1 MAGAGGS
8 EVGRI
13 NIRVV
18 PDLDQF
24 RAQLLAELEAL
35 EKRGLKIK
43 IQLANAAEFKAE
55 VESAAEG
62 VKARVDVDAN
72 TAGVREKIKA
82 AAAGTT
88 AKVKV
93 EVDDDGG
100 VDRWARRMQSRLQA
114 AFASVEMSLEP
125 TVDNEVLR
133 RIYDKTEAKIRK
145 TASIEIPLD
154 VVEATNLRAETE
166 RLVKKAEDLA
176 RSKQAPFDLEKT
188 LAERK
193 KFESRV
199 AQIRA
204 DAERLG
210 SQQRAK
216 RLADEATDFDKL
228 VAQHKQ
234 FQQRVA
240 RIRMD
245 AERLASADLL
255 KNAEKLR
262 QSRVDLQP
270 QVLGTVFQN
279 SGDADKLNRD
289 MAEFNRVL
297 KESTVSGQRLDRV
310 LNRVSQ
316 RRTGKA
322 LKDIFNIG
330 DADRQSN
337 VLDKIGN
344 KLAKLPTKLFNS
356 IRGFRAFGLGLGT
369 ILAIASLLP
378 AAISLFAGAMTTL
391 PALLSAVVVPI
402 AAIALG
408 MEGIKKAAEVL
419 QEPMDSLKATMS
431 QAFQDGFTP
440 VFEQLKGLFPTLEK
454 SMPGV
459 ARGLTDVFQAL
470 VDTVTTLPG
479 IGRVRNVIDN
489 IGLGLKTSAPGI
501 GSFAT
506 GIEGL
511 ASAVSNKLPGVG
523 VSLSRIGDQFS
534 GWVTKI
540 TTKDPAT
547 GVSQLDTAL
556 STLKQ
561 TLAPLGGMIGD
572 LFTKGFNKLLDPEF
586 AKSMKTF
593 AEDMRSLANVS
604 FDGLAGAFETVAK
617 NIRFIKDT
625 WNKLPQGLRDFLGFG
640 DTPVADPTKLP
651 SRRIGMG
658 VVPDPAQKP
667 EKPKEFGAI
676 DFIKQFGILGPIFTT
691 LETYKNTAVAA
702 ADTVKQAFVTAWG
715 SIAPTVAT
723 ALSNTVIA
731 IATFVLQ
738 MPTYLSSIPTMFSTA
753 FGSVGTVVSTA
764 LQGAVAAV
772 AAKTAEM
779 ASAVVNGVAQIPGK
793 VAGAFAAFVAAVA
806 GAMANAVIAVA
817 TGVANM
823 VAEAGQIPGKIVS
836 AVGDLGDTL
845 VEAGKAV
852 MRGLR
857 NGIED
862 GLRSVLE
869 FAAGIAAKIAAVK
882 GPLPKDRTT
891 LVPAGQA
898 LMQGLDDGMQGG
910 LQTVLDN
917 AAKMSQ
923 QISDAV
929 NNGMDVT
936 GMQDDIK
943 KMLADLQIQNDA
955 LKVQRDTIPKED
967 KEARKAVTNQM
978 DRISVERNKLNLTK
992 DQNAAQ
998 LKLNKAEEDQ
1008 AKPWMD
1014 AGKNAMSSALNVGQ
1028 SVMDSFTQDL
1038 GISGSGA
1045 LSVIGKSLIGSA
1057 ASTASNF
1064 IFNTSNPDE
1073 TMALFRSQQ
1082 TQDSL
1087 QYTQR

>member
-43 IQLANAAEFKAE
+43 IEVANAAEFKAE

-114 AFASVEMSLEP
+114 AFANVEMTLEP

-176 RSKQAPFDLEKT
+176 RSKQDPFDLEKT

-216 RLADEATDFDKL
+216 RLADEAADFDKL
-228 VAQHKQ
+228 VTQHKQ
-234 FQQRVA
+234 FQQRVTQ
-240 RIRMD
+240 IRAD

-255 KNAEKLR
+255 KNAEKIR

-279 SGDADKLNRD
+279 NGDADKLNRD

-330 DADRQSN
+330 DIDRESN
-337 VLDKIGN
+337 VFDRIGN
-344 KLAKLPTKLFNS
+344 KLAKLPMKALGAVK
-356 IRGFRAFGLGLGT
+356 GFRAFGLGLGT
-369 ILAIASLLP
+369 IIAIASLLP

-501 GSFAT
+501 GAFAT

-523 VSLSRIGDQFS
+523 ESLSRIGDQFS

-547 GVSQLDTAL
+547 GLTQLDVAL

-593 AEDMRSLANVS
+593 AQDMRSLANVS

-617 NIRFIKDT
+617 NIRYIKET
-625 WNKLPQGLRDFLGFG
+625 WEMLPKGLRDFLGFG
-640 DTPVADPTKLP
+640 STPVADPTKLP
-651 SRRIGMG
+651 TRRLGTG
-658 VVPDPAQKP
+658 VLPDAQQPKPP
-667 EKPKEFGAI
+667 EKPPTLKFLGPTPLWDKSLETFQVYKLAVEAGIAS
-676 DFIKQFGILGPIFTT
+676 IKQGLSTMWSG
-691 LETYKNTAVAA
+691 L
-702 ADTVKQAFVTAWG
+702 
-715 SIAPTVAT
+715 APTAYT
-723 ALSNTVIA
+723 AITNTVI
-731 IATFVLQ
+731 F
-738 MPTYLSSIPTMFSTA
+738 F
-753 FGSVGTVVSTA
+753 
-764 LQGAVAAV
+764 
-772 AAKTAEM
+772 AEL
-779 ASAVVNGVAQIPGK
+779 
-793 VAGAFAAFVAAVA
+793 
-806 GAMANAVIAVA
+806 
-817 TGVANM
+817 
-823 VAEAGQIPGKIVS
+823 PGKISMALSTMGNVFTVLWDGLVIGARIKAAEVVTEVS
-836 AVGDLGDTL
+836 SWPGRFTAALAGLGAEAFIRGSEFVAGFLSGVQTKITEVETEVKSWPGRLQAALGDLGGLL
-845 VEAGKAV
+845 VAQGAAV
-852 MRGLR
+852 LGGFLSGLQSKWQAVKDFV
-857 NGIED
+857 G
-862 GLRSVLE
+862 
-869 FAAGIAAKIAAVK
+869 GIAGWIKDHK
-882 GPLPKDRTT
+882 GPLSYDKGV

-898 LMQGLDDGMQGG
+898 LMQGLDDGMQSG

-917 AAKMSQ
+917 AAAMAQ

-967 KEARKAVTNQM
+967 KEARKAITNQM

-998 LKLNKAEEDQ
+998 LKLNKAEEDKN
-1008 AKPWMD
+1008 KPWMD
-1014 AGKNAMSSALNVGQ
+1014 AGKDAMSSAINVGQ

-1064 IFNTSNPDE
+1064 IFNTSNQEE
-1073 TMALFRSQQ
+1073 TMALFKSQQ